1 MCQHN
6 IKLYS
11 IHFRIREM
19 VRDDGIFRFND
30 GIERQ
35 TFRCDFCKTH
45 AKVICKLKK
54 KWNINL

>member
-1 MCQHN
+1 
-6 IKLYS
+6 
-11 IHFRIREM
+11 M

-54 KWNINL
+54 K